1 MKTKCLSLITLL
13 LLCLGINHSSAENL
27 YYYPMILSCGIIYD
41 HYSDHILTN
50 EEILLL
56 HDSYEALMCG
66 LGETPEGPSTEQEK
80 NP

>member
-1 MKTKCLSLITLL
+1 
-13 LLCLGINHSSAENL
+13 
-27 YYYPMILSCGIIYD
+27 MILSCGIIYD
-41 HYSDHILTN
+41 HYSDHILTD
-50 EEILLL
+50 EEILIL